1 MGKIFFFDSNRI
13 FDEMKHPIDVLWY
26 QLPGGY
32 QFIKL
37 ELYKE
42 GMSIGECRKF
52 GRKWR
57 VKHNLSMAGD

>member
-1 MGKIFFFDSNRI
+1 
-13 FDEMKHPIDVLWY
+13 MKAPIDVLWY

-42 GMSIGECRKF
+42 GMSIGACRKF